1 MRPQR
6 RPIAIEEE
14 PTPLP
19 EAGRRVLVIV
29 NPTAGPRRR
38 GRARLAIETLGRL
51 GAHVVVRETTC
62 RGDAERFAAEA
73 SLRDFDVIAAAGGDG
88 TIGEA
93 ANGLGPDSP
102 PLAIIPLGT
111 ANVLASELG
120 LPLDPAAA
128 AGVIASAQPSPIF
141 CGVADGRRFLQM
153 AGVGFDAHVV
163 EGVSARLKRWTGKGA
178 YVWRMAVELARYPF
192 PEFLLELDGAPF
204 RAASVIVAK
213 GHFYGG
219 RFTAAPAA
227 RPESPS
233 FEVVLFRRAGR
244 VGALRAAAAL
254 GLDRLSRLPEVEV
267 RTARR
272 IAIHGPAGEPVQ
284 ADGDLIG
291 RLPMRFEIGAER
303 LWTLRPGPASR
314 ILRG

>member
-1 MRPQR
+1 MRSQLRYAPVDDA
-6 RPIAIEEE
+6 P
-14 PTPLP
+14 PSLP
-19 EAGRRVLVIV
+19 AAARRVLVIL

-38 GRARLAIETLGRL
+38 GRARMAIEALEGL
-51 GAHVVVRETTC
+51 GARVVVRETTC
-62 RGDAERFAAEA
+62 RGDAERIVAEA
-73 SLRDFDVIAAAGGDG
+73 GARDFDVVAAAGGDG
-88 TIGEA
+88 TIGEV
-93 ANGLGPDSP
+93 ANGLGRASP

-128 AGVIASAQPSPIF
+128 AGVIAGAQPSPIF
-141 CGVADGRRFLQM
+141 TGLADGRRFLQM

-192 PEFLLELDGAPF
+192 PEFRLQLDGAPT
-204 RAASVIVAK
+204 AAVSAIISK
-213 GHFYGG
+213 GRFYGG

-227 RPESPS
+227 RHESSS

-244 VGALRAAAAL
+244 VGALRAASAL
-254 GLDRLSRLPEVEV
+254 GLDRLSALPEIEI

-272 IAIHGPAGEPVQ
+272 IVIEGPAGEPVQ

-291 RLPMRFEIGAER
+291 RLPMRFEIAADP
-303 LWTLRPGPASR
+303 LR
-314 ILRG
+314 ILRPESPFAHS